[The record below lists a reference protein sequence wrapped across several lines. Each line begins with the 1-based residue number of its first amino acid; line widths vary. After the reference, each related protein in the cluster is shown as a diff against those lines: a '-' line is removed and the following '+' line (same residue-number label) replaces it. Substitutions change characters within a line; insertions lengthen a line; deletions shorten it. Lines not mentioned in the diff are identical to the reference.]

1 MLLELNKFLH
11 ICPHTFKTFYYQY
24 KIFRRDKFFSSTFF
38 QNAVYSAKVLQLFVI
53 HVSLNWLTYLL
64 GMEHTQRFYF
74 CSSNIL
80 KLLFCKMFNCLKGVG
95 KEEIITKD
103 VQLFNQIDLDKLSY
117 NYMKS
122 QEKVFV
128 SLVHRTRSVNA
139 IH

>member
-1 MLLELNKFLH
+1 MVLELNKFLY
-11 ICPHTFKTFYYQY
+11 ICLHTFYYQY
-24 KIFRRDKFFSSTFF
+24 KIFRRDKFFSSTVF

-64 GMEHTQRFYF
+64 GMKHTQRFCYR
-74 CSSNIL
+74 SSNIL
-80 KLLFCKMFNCLKGVG
+80 KLLFCKMFNYLKGVR

-103 VQLFNQIDLDKLSY
+103 VQFFNQIDLDKIRY

-122 QEKVFV
+122 QGNAFV
-128 SLVHRTRSVNA
+128 SLLHRTRSVNA